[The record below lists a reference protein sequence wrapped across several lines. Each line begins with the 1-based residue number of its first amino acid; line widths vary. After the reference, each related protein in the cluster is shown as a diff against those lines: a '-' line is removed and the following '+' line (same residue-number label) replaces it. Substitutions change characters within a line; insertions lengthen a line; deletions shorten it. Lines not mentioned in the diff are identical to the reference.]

1 MMPECSGL
9 PHWHLLNLEEGC
21 DICCWFQ
28 GVEAMTKRIAVLTG
42 GGDCPGLNAVIR
54 GVVKGA
60 VLKRGWEVIGIED
73 GFDGL
78 LDETKIHSLSLD
90 DVRGILPRGGT
101 ILGTTNRGTPFY
113 HPVEKN
119 GTTVMVD
126 VSDEVVKRIKKHGIE
141 ALVVIGGEGSLTIA
155 LELMRKGVPVVGVP
169 KTIDNDLME
178 TDVTFGYNTAL
189 ETATYALD
197 KLHST
202 AESHHRVMVMEVM
215 GRYAGWIALESGI
228 AGGAD
233 VILIPEIPFTVEKI
247 CKAIDARR
255 RRGSRFSII
264 VVAEGAYPRGGTR
277 VVKAGV
283 STTQTVERLGGVGEF
298 VAKRIGHCLDM
309 DTRVTVLGHLQRGGS
324 PSTFDRCLA
333 SRFGIKALEL
343 IERGAFGQMACLRGT
358 EIRSVPIEKAI
369 RRLKLVN
376 PRGQMVLAAE
386 ELGIMLGR

>member
-1 MMPECSGL
+1 M
-9 PHWHLLNLEEGC
+9 
-21 DICCWFQ
+21 
-28 GVEAMTKRIAVLTG
+28 AKRIGILTG

-78 LDETKIHSLSLD
+78 LDDARIRPLGLD

-101 ILGTTNRGTPFY
+101 ILGTTNRGNPFS
-113 HPVEKN
+113 HQVER
-119 GTTVMVD
+119 GGRVVVED
-126 VSDEVVKRIKKHGIE
+126 VSEQVVATIKRHGID
-141 ALVVIGGEGSLTIA
+141 ALIAIGGEGSLTIA
-155 LELMRKGVPVVGVP
+155 LQLMHKGVPVVGVP
-169 KTIDNDLME
+169 KTIDNDLLE

-189 ETATYALD
+189 ETATDALD

-202 AESHHRVMVMEVM
+202 AESHHRVMIMEVM

-233 VILIPEIPFTVEKI
+233 VILIPEIPFEAERI
-247 CKAIDARR
+247 CRAIDARR

-264 VVAEGAYPRGGTR
+264 VAAEGAFPKGGSR
-277 VVKAGV
+277 VVKAG
-283 STTQTVERLGGVGEF
+283 TDLKNQVERLGGIGEYVAREVG
-298 VAKRIGHCLDM
+298 RCLDM
-309 DTRVTVLGHLQRGGS
+309 ETRVTVLGHLQRGGS
-324 PSTFDRCLA
+324 PSTFDRCLG

-343 IERGAFGQMACLRGT
+343 IEEGKFGQMACLRGT
-358 EIRSVPIEKAI
+358 EIRSASIERAV

-376 PRGQMVLAAE
+376 PRGQMAMAAE